1 MKFHMTLNLV
11 ASLLIA
17 LAFAD
22 GYISFDGY
30 CLDASGNTFERTCGP
45 SESAA
50 ACKSSCD
57 DSADCGAAESAS
69 NGDWCCLISET
80 DSRLIASGDGFANSR
95 CYVKRC
101 DLSVKNDRVWYAPL
115 DLPGELRT
123 VNTAEECRQRCAN
136 TPSCFYFNFFPSLGC
151 RLVGKDATL
160 TSVPR
165 NSRLASGAVRCE
177 HRIFSQKAAPGQ
189 CLSSENSDIGLALGN
204 TPHTIQVRLTF
215 PESAPSGN
223 ARQWILNLG
232 RSNTGD
238 HHWIWNSNTRVQF
251 GKWNGAQIQAAAINE
266 CTELTTT
273 SSRGVL
279 KLYCNRRL
287 LAEENTAFS
296 IESSQLS
303 IGRSPPIAAGSDFA
317 GCISEV
323 KIWAYEKSAGEIL
336 NLEWED
342 VGNGVCVDE
351 DFHTYMRVGLF
362 GEQHGFSG
370 TKESCKQLCATYK
383 WCVGINF
390 INGLNLCYLNSGRG
404 DGLPIAELS
413 GFLDVWGTGTGPIAR
428 VAVPYGAAPYDN
440 DWECHRI
447 ANFDLRWLD

>member
-1 MKFHMTLNLV
+1 MGLMLV
-11 ASLLIA
+11 ASLLVA

-22 GYISFDGY
+22 GYIRFDGY

-101 DLSVKNDRVWYAPL
+101 DLGVKNDRVWYGSF
-115 DLPGELRT
+115 DLPGDLRT

-136 TPSCFYFNFFPSLGC
+136 TPSCFYFNFYPSSGC

-160 TSVPR
+160 TSLPR
-165 NSRLASGAVRCE
+165 YFFRLASGAVRCE

-189 CLSSENSDIGLALGN
+189 CLSSLNDDIGLVLGN

-215 PESAPSGN
+215 PESAPSGK

-232 RSNTGD
+232 RGNTGD

-251 GKWNGAQIQAAAINE
+251 GKWNGAQIKAAAINQ

-273 SSRGVL
+273 SSRGIL

-287 LAEENTAFS
+287 LAEENTDFS

-323 KIWAYEKSAGEIL
+323 TIWAYEKSAGEIL
-336 NLEWED
+336 NLKWED
-342 VGNGVCVDE
+342 IGNGVCVDG
-351 DFHTYMRVGLF
+351 DHNYYTGIGLF
-362 GEQHGFSG
+362 GDGYGFSG
-370 TKESCKQLCATYK
+370 TKESCKQLCASYK

-390 INGLNLCYLNSGRG
+390 VNSLNMCYLYSGVG
-404 DGLPIAELS
+404 DGLPIAGVG
-413 GFLDVWGTGTGPIAR
+413 GFLDVWGTGAGPIAR
-428 VAVPYGAAPYDN
+428 TAFHHYDNN

-447 ANFDLRWLD
+447 ANFDVRWLD